1 MKDYLLKFQTKQEAV
16 QFGLQS
22 GFVAFDE
29 NKEPYTTLA
38 THTYA
43 VAIIGP
49 WVQITPAAK
58 EGEEPLVESDDR
70 HWVLFR
76 DLVGLKVPEGAEKYI
91 FWTSD
96 DGPRPENCPQDAWS
110 GDGDLQVK

>member
-1 MKDYLLKFQTKQEAV
+1 MKDYLLKFPSKEAAV
-16 QFGLQS
+16 MFGLQS

-49 WVQITPAAK
+49 WFEQIGVDSDGNPIVK
-58 EGEEPLVESDDR
+58 SDDK

-76 DLVGLKVPEGAEKYI
+76 DLVGLPIPLGAEQFI
-91 FWTSD
+91 FWTSE
-96 DGPRPENCPQDAWS
+96 DGPRPENCPQLAFS
-110 GDGDLQVK
+110 

>member
-1 MKDYLLKFQTKQEAV
+1 MKDYLLNFPSKEAAV

-29 NKEPYTTLA
+29 NKQPYTTLA

-49 WVQITPAAK
+49 WIKITGYDAENNPI
-58 EGEEPLVESDDR
+58 VESDNR

-76 DLVGLKVPEGAEKYI
+76 DLVGLPIPSGAEQYI

-96 DGPRPENCPQDAWS
+96 DGPRPENCPQDNW
-110 GDGDLQVK
+110 L

>member
-1 MKDYLLKFQTKQEAV
+1 M
-16 QFGLQS
+16 FGLQS

-43 VAIIGP
+43 VSIIGP
-49 WVQITPAAK
+49 WFEQVGADG
-58 EGEEPLVESDDR
+58 EGAPIYKSDDR

-76 DLVGLKVPEGAEKYI
+76 DLAGLKVPDGAEQFI

-96 DGPRPENCPQDAWS
+96 DGKRPENCPQVEFA
-110 GDGDLQVK
+110 

>member
-1 MKDYLLKFQTKQEAV
+1 MKDYLLKFPSKEAAV
-16 QFGLQS
+16 MFGLQS

-49 WVQITPAAK
+49 WLEQTGVDGDGNPIIK
-58 EGEEPLVESDDR
+58 SDDQ

-76 DLVGLKVPEGAEKYI
+76 DLVGLPIPPGAEQFI

-96 DGPRPENCPQDAWS
+96 YGPRPENCPQTEFADNEKQ
-110 GDGDLQVK
+110 G